1 MVFTGSQIKNL
12 SKEELIQLSVVVS
25 YCAIRKKTVSNAQYH
40 RRETL
45 ELNPV
50 PQDIQGNVL
59 EDTIYKALSLTGQ
72 EVILEDLHPCHR
84 MSNHDGV
91 IVEFKDRKLKHN
103 VQIKR
108 KKLSSKIFRALKIK
122 ILGKTF
128 CEGEYVL

>member
-1 MVFTGSQIKNL
+1 M
-12 SKEELIQLSVVVS
+12 
-25 YCAIRKKTVSNAQYH
+25 SNAQYH

-72 EVILEDLHPCHR
+72 EVILEDLHACHR
-84 MSNHDGV
+84 MSNQDGV

-108 KKLSSKIFRALKIK
+108 KKLSSKIFRAPKIK

-128 CEGEYVL
+128 CE